1 MCVAIRRGAMILNE
15 LFIIYLA
22 AAAPFGVARFLSEH
36 SGGAPAR
43 TALFKAVGAALGWP
57 FASLP
62 RLLRRL
68 ASLRTGETNAA
79 EQHAPDERRVEEVT
93 RAAVN
98 SLRAVEDLLADAGAL
113 DEESERHKLY
123 AARECVERYAGLA
136 TACANATADARPTTR
151 EMELCRI
158 AGRGGDDLLV
168 AGHCVHR
175 RNVTRLVA
183 HRERASSELV
193 HALAAVRETA
203 RKTYLP
209 TPATYS
215 AEQLRAAGGRRI
227 PVDPRRTSEA
237 LSRALSRAVEL
248 LSLFDERA
256 ALVSVA
262 RMLDAECGRAR
273 RAESAASA
281 AEGGP
286 EGEEPCT
293 TQAVPTA
300 FVGPRLRTY
309 TSRSA

>member
-1 MCVAIRRGAMILNE
+1 MIVNE

-36 SGGAPAR
+36 SGGARVGA
-43 TALFKAVGAALGWP
+43 ALFKAAGAALAWP
-57 FASLP
+57 YTSLP
-62 RLLRRL
+62 RLLCRL
-68 ASLRTGETNAA
+68 TSLRTEETS
-79 EQHAPDERRVEEVT
+79 EGRVEEVK

-98 SLRAVEDLLADAGAL
+98 ALRVVEDHLADAGAL
-113 DEESERHKLY
+113 EEESERHKLY
-123 AARECVERYAGLA
+123 TARECVERYAGLA
-136 TACANATADARPTTR
+136 VACSLASPDARPTRR

-168 AGHCVHR
+168 AGRCVHR

-183 HRERASSELV
+183 HRERASCELV
-193 HALAAVRETA
+193 QALAAVREVAHGTNA
-203 RKTYLP
+203 
-209 TPATYS
+209 PAAYAS
-215 AEQLRAAGGRRI
+215 EQLRAAGARRI
-227 PVDPRRTSEA
+227 AADPRRTSEA
-237 LSRALSRAVEL
+237 LSRALSRVVEL

-262 RMLDAECGRAR
+262 RMLDAECERAR
-273 RAESAASA
+273 RAESAAA
-281 AEGGP
+281 ANVGGT

-300 FVGPRLRTY
+300 FVSPRLRTS

>member
-1 MCVAIRRGAMILNE
+1 MIVSE

-36 SGGAPAR
+36 SGGAGLGAS
-43 TALFKAVGAALGWP
+43 LFKATGAALAWP
-57 FASLP
+57 FTSLP

-68 ASLRTGETNAA
+68 ASIRTEEAEDAA
-79 EQHAPDERRVEEVT
+79 GGAAPDERRVEEVK

-98 SLRAVEDLLADAGAL
+98 ALRAVEELLVDAGAL

-136 TACANATADARPTTR
+136 AASATASAEARPTPR

-168 AGHCVHR
+168 AGRCFHR

-183 HRERASSELV
+183 HRERASAELV
-193 HALAAVRETA
+193 HALSAARRVA
-203 RKTYLP
+203 HNINP
-209 TPATYS
+209 SPPALYS
-215 AEQLRAAGGRRI
+215 AEHLRAAAAERI
-227 PVDPRRTSEA
+227 AEA
-237 LSRALSRAVEL
+237 LSRVVEL

-262 RMLDAECGRAR
+262 RMLDAECARAR
-273 RAESAASA
+273 RDGSEAAGT
-281 AEGGP
+281 EGGA

-300 FVGPRLRTY
+300 FVSPRLRTS

>member
-1 MCVAIRRGAMILNE
+1 MSD

-22 AAAPFGVARFLSEH
+22 TAAPFGVARFLSEH
-36 SGGAPAR
+36 SGGAATR
-43 TALFKAVGAALGWP
+43 AALFKAAGAALVWP
-57 FASLP
+57 FTSLP

-68 ASLRTGETNAA
+68 ASLRTNGADAA
-79 EQHAPDERRVEEVT
+79 GRHAPGGRRVEEVK
-93 RAAVN
+93 RAAVVA
-98 SLRAVEDLLADAGAL
+98 LRVVEDLLADAGAL
-113 DEESERHKLY
+113 AEESERHKFY

-136 TACANATADARPTTR
+136 TACATANAEARPTRR

-183 HRERASSELV
+183 HRERASAELV
-193 HALAAVRETA
+193 HALAAVRESSHTVRPHA
-203 RKTYLP
+203 
-209 TPATYS
+209 PAPCPSEYV
-215 AEQLRAAGGRRI
+215 RAA
-227 PVDPRRTSEA
+227 DPRRISES
-237 LSRALSRAVEL
+237 LSRALSRVVEL

-262 RMLDAECGRAR
+262 RMLEAECGRAR
-273 RAESAASA
+273 RAESAA
-281 AEGGP
+281 AEAGGGL
-286 EGEEPCT
+286 EGEAPCT

-300 FVGPRLRTY
+300 FVGPRLRTS